1 MRFSLAILA
10 ALLLLGSG
18 APAVAFEPGTDD
30 ARAGMCDRFGGV
42 AFTFCVAYCEA
53 RECDRQPLSD
63 ERCMAL
69 RRGFDRV
76 AEGILPPCVRT
87 AFRNPNVL

>member
-1 MRFSLAILA
+1 MRCSLAILA

-18 APAVAFEPGTDD
+18 IPAVAFEPGTDD
-30 ARAGMCDRFGGV
+30 TRAGMCDTFEGV

-63 ERCMAL
+63 ERCTAL

-76 AEGILPPCVRT
+76 AEGLPPPCVRT
-87 AFRNPNVL
+87 AFEKPNVL